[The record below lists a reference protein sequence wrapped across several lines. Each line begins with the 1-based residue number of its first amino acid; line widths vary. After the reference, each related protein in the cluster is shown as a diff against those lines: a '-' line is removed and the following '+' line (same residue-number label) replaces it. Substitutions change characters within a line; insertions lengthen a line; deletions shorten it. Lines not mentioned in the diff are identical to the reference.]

1 MVRKLIVTVFLVLY
15 TLSACADIEK
25 KSNNKHL
32 NIQKIFIDENA
43 AWSDSVSSNETS
55 DSCRD
60 FLLTE
65 TDVSEFFKKARN
77 ATSSEYNH
85 DLLMS
90 RCYSGGRAT
99 LQDGRE
105 IGWEIDRARRGI
117 VIFPDRTAVFFFCAK
132 CTSEAYGEACDID
145 CIHAP

>member
-1 MVRKLIVTVFLVLY
+1 MVMKLITVVFLALY
-15 TLSACADIEK
+15 AWTVHADIEK
-25 KSNNKHL
+25 QPTHKHL
-32 NIQKIFIDENA
+32 NIQGVIIDENA
-43 AWSDSVSSNETS
+43 AWSDAVSSNETP

-65 TDVSEFFKKARN
+65 TDVRQFFKEARN
-77 ATSSEYNH
+77 ATSPEYNH

-90 RCYSGGRAT
+90 RCYSSGRAT

-132 CTSEAYGEACDID
+132 CTSKAYGEACDID